1 MRKLVNLNFSAKAID
16 EANYII
22 AGVFST
28 GDTDR
33 HGEVVDQTGWD
44 LKEFWENPVVLFS
57 HDHYQPAI
65 GKVIKIGINAEGNL
79 EGEIQ
84 FAAKEY
90 EFANTIF
97 QLYKGGYMRAF
108 SAGFINDEEIYDK
121 VRDVTI
127 LKKNRLLEMSAVN
140 VPANALALAYAKGIN
155 IDSMRE
161 FAIKAKQFTNE
172 DFEKEVEKI
181 KVWEE
186 NENTIRHRVKDPGL
200 FEEGSFRTVE
210 IKKDKPRVNAV
221 MGKLKGEE
229 TMSVQS
235 VMFPKE
241 DGWTMES
248 AKKWMSEHPD
258 MNKEAGELVEKEA
271 VELISKSNKQTI
283 GDAIRQLTEALNAS
297 TEIDKQVGAKG
308 RTLLNRNE
316 GDHKKLAVNVVN
328 QAVKSLLKLKK
339 NI

>member
-200 FEEGSFRTVE
+200 FEEGSFRTV
-210 IKKDKPRVNAV
+210 
-221 MGKLKGEE
+221 
-229 TMSVQS
+229 
-235 VMFPKE
+235 
-241 DGWTMES
+241 
-248 AKKWMSEHPD
+248 
-258 MNKEAGELVEKEA
+258 
-271 VELISKSNKQTI
+271 
-283 GDAIRQLTEALNAS
+283 